1 MNPLWSLMLERQRA
15 GVARAISPDAH
26 SGHPALRSLVGN
38 FALAI
43 LAPLSFLRRSI
54 GTGNPSR
61 CFTQLVTLLGHALLF
76 CLAILAASSG
86 FASPSY
92 EQDVAPI
99 LRTYCAGCH
108 NDRDAEAEFSVE
120 RFATLKRGGAAEG
133 EAIAPGDPAGSVM
146 IQRIESSDGDH
157 MPPSDEPQV
166 PAADLAT
173 LKAWIAAGA
182 APPTHDTSILETLV
196 VPTLPASTGPR
207 PVTAAAV
214 TADGSRLAVATG
226 GAVNVFRLEAGR
238 PVESPLVT
246 IADGPAVVK
255 AVHFSH
261 DGTRLVIA
269 GGITGLRGIAEIR
282 DAASGK
288 RIMSFGGHRDLL
300 YDAELSPDEATL
312 ATAGYDRSVKLWNVA
327 DGSLQRSIDVHNAAV
342 FDLAWHPAG
351 KVLASASAD
360 ETVKLWRAADGM
372 RLDTL
377 GQPQGEVAS
386 VAFTAD
392 GSHVLAAGRDKR
404 IHMWRLAS
412 LEKPAINP
420 PVQSRFAHESPIVAM
435 AMSADGQRLITA
447 AEDRSVSA
455 WSLPDLRLVGE
466 YPRQPDIVS
475 VAVPLADGF
484 LLGRMDGSLDLVP
497 QATVAAWGRPSAPP
511 AETGSTPSSAESARH
526 AAAASMAVQD
536 QEANDDAASAQPVA
550 TAAVITGTIGRPGDA
565 DCFRFS
571 ARQGETVVIE
581 VDAARSKSMLDS
593 KLEVLDATGRLVERV
608 ALQAVRDSWFTF
620 RGKNST
626 QSDDFRVHNWEE
638 MELDEYLYAGGE
650 VVRLWLYPR
659 GPDSGFIVYP
669 GEGTRHTFFGT
680 SAITHA
686 LGEPAWVVTPLA
698 PGADPEANG
707 LPVFRLFYEND
718 DESTAR
724 LGRDSLIAFA
734 PPTDGDYI
742 VRLSDVRGFG
752 AEGNPQDFR
761 YTLTLRPQQPGF
773 TVAVDGKN
781 PQLGPGGCRELMF
794 RAERIDGFNGPIRIE
809 VDGLPPGF
817 TFHGPIEIEAEQ
829 RQARGVIAAAKDAAD
844 PDEAAE
850 KQVRV
855 RAVAEIDGRE
865 VVQDLG
871 SIGAITIGEPPKFA
885 AMIVPAATSS
895 AVERP
900 GEPLEFTIRPGET
913 ITAKVRVERGDFKER
928 IEFGR
933 DTAADRNLPHG
944 VFVDNLGLSGLLVV
958 EGESEREFFL
968 TAAPK
973 TRPGRRLFHLW
984 TGAGGGQAT
993 LPVWLNV
1000 IADDAARPAAE

>member
-1 MNPLWSLMLERQRA
+1 MSCVPF
-15 GVARAISPDAH
+15 
-26 SGHPALRSLVGN
+26 
-38 FALAI
+38 FA
-43 LAPLSFLRRSI
+43 F
-54 GTGNPSR
+54 
-61 CFTQLVTLLGHALLF
+61 
-76 CLAILAASSG
+76 AA
-86 FASPSY
+86 PSY

-133 EAIAPGDPAGSVM
+133 EALAPGDPAGSVM
-146 IQRIESSDGDH
+146 IQRIESSDADH
-157 MPPSDEPQV
+157 MPPPDQPQV

-182 APPTHDTSILETLV
+182 TPPANDTSILETLV

-214 TADGSRLAVATG
+214 TGDGSRLAVATG
-226 GAVNVFRLEAGR
+226 SVVNVFRLESGR
-238 PVESPLVT
+238 PTGSPLIT

-255 AVHFSH
+255 SLHFSH
-261 DGTRLVIA
+261 DGTKLVIA
-269 GGITGLRGIAEIR
+269 GGITGLRGEAEIR
-282 DAASGK
+282 VAASGK
-288 RIMSFGGHRDLL
+288 SLVSFGGHRDLL

-342 FDLAWHPAG
+342 FDLAWHPTG

-360 ETVKLWRAADGM
+360 ETVKLWRAADGL

-392 GSHVLAAGRDKR
+392 GRHVIAAGRDKR
-404 IHMWRLAS
+404 IHMWRLES
-412 LEKPAINP
+412 LEKPTINP
-420 PVQSRFAHESPIVAM
+420 PVQSRFAHEAPIVAM
-435 AMSADGQRLITA
+435 ALAADGQRLITA

-455 WSLPDLRLVGE
+455 WSVPALQLLGE

-484 LLGRMDGSLDLVP
+484 LLGRMDGSLDAVP
-497 QATVAAWGRPSAPP
+497 QVTAGAGERPNAPP
-511 AETGSTPSSAESARH
+511 AGIAATPLSSESAQLAAAESM
-526 AAAASMAVQD
+526 AA
-536 QEANDDAASAQPVA
+536 QEQEPNDDAASAQSVA

-565 DCFRFS
+565 DCFRFP
-571 ARQGETVVIE
+571 AWQGETVIIE
-581 VDAARSKSMLDS
+581 VNAARSESKLDS

-626 QSDDFRVHNWEE
+626 ESDDFRLHNWEE
-638 MELDEYLYAGGE
+638 MELNEYVYANGE
-650 VVRLWLYPR
+650 VVKLWLYPR

-680 SAITHA
+680 SALTHA
-686 LGEPAWVVTPLA
+686 LGEPAWVVAPLA
-698 PGADPEANG
+698 PGAEPEANG
-707 LPVFRLFYEND
+707 LPVFRLYYEND

-724 LGRDSLIAFA
+724 LGRDSLIAFT
-734 PPTDGDYI
+734 PPADGDYI
-742 VRLSDVRGFG
+742 VRISDVRSFG
-752 AEGNPQDFR
+752 AESDPQDFR
-761 YTLTLRPQQPGF
+761 YALTLRPPQPGF
-773 TVAVDGKN
+773 TVAVEGKN
-781 PQLGPGGCRELMF
+781 PKLGPGGCRELMF
-794 RAERIDGFNGPIRIE
+794 RADRLDGFDGPIRIE

-817 TFHGPIEIEAEQ
+817 TFHGPIEIEAGQ
-829 RQARGVIAAAKDAAD
+829 RRARGVIAAAKDAAD

-850 KQVRV
+850 EQIRV
-855 RAVAEIDGRE
+855 RAVADINGRE

-871 SIGAITIGEPPKFA
+871 TIGAITLGEPPKFA
-885 AMIVPAATSS
+885 AKIVPAATSS
-895 AVERP
+895 VVERP
-900 GEPLEFTIRPGET
+900 GEPLEFTVRPGET
-913 ITAKVRVERGDFKER
+913 ITAKVRVDRGEFKEP
-928 IEFGR
+928 IGFGSNA
-933 DTAADRNLPHG
+933 AADRNLPHG
-944 VFVDNLGLSGLLVV
+944 VFVDNIGLNGLLVV
-958 EGESEREFFL
+958 ETESEREFFL
-968 TAAPK
+968 TAAPM
-973 TRPGRRLFHLW
+973 TRLGRRLFHLW

-1000 IADDAARPAAE
+1000 ITDTSTRPAAE

>member
-1 MNPLWSLMLERQRA
+1 M
-15 GVARAISPDAH
+15 
-26 SGHPALRSLVGN
+26 
-38 FALAI
+38 
-43 LAPLSFLRRSI
+43 
-54 GTGNPSR
+54 
-61 CFTQLVTLLGHALLF
+61 
-76 CLAILAASSG
+76 
-86 FASPSY
+86 
-92 EQDVAPI
+92 
-99 LRTYCAGCH
+99 
-108 NDRDAEAEFSVE
+108 E
-120 RFATLKRGGAAEG
+120 RFATLKQGGAAEG
-133 EAIAPGDPAGSVM
+133 EAFAPGDPAGSVM

-182 APPTHDTSILETLV
+182 APPAHDTSILETLV

-214 TADGSRLAVATG
+214 TTDGSRLAVATG

-238 PVESPLVT
+238 PVGSPLVT

-255 AVHFSH
+255 ALHFSR
-261 DGTRLVIA
+261 DGNRLVIA

-288 RIMSFGGHRDLL
+288 NIMSFGGHRDLL

-312 ATAGYDRSVKLWNVA
+312 ATAGYDRSVKLWSVA

-342 FDLAWHPAG
+342 FDLAWHPTG
-351 KVLASASAD
+351 NVLASASAD
-360 ETVKLWRAADGM
+360 ETVKLWRAADGV

-386 VAFTAD
+386 VAFTTD

-404 IHMWRLAS
+404 IHMWRLMS

-420 PVQSRFAHESPIVAM
+420 PVQSRFAHEAPVTAM
-435 AMSADGQRLITA
+435 AMAADGQQLITA
-447 AEDRSVSA
+447 AEDRSVSV
-455 WSLPDLRLVGE
+455 WSLPDLQLVGE

-475 VAVPLADGF
+475 VAVPLTGGF
-484 LLGRMDGSLDLVP
+484 LLGRMDGSLDAVPLVS
-497 QATVAAWGRPSAPP
+497 ARAEDRPALPPP
-511 AETGSTPSSAESARH
+511 AITAADSSSESAQPPMVE
-526 AAAASMAVQD
+526 SIAVQER
-536 QEANDDAASAQPVA
+536 EANDDAASAQPVA
-550 TAAVITGTIGRPGDA
+550 TAAAITGTIGRPGDA

-571 ARQGETVVIE
+571 ARRGETVVIE
-581 VDAARSKSMLDS
+581 VNAARSKSKLDS
-593 KLEVLDATGRLVERV
+593 KLEVLNATGQLVERV
-608 ALQAVRDSWFTF
+608 ALQATRDSWFTF

-626 QSDDFRVHNWEE
+626 QADDFRVHNWEE
-638 MELDEYLYAGGE
+638 MELDEFFYAGGE

-686 LGEPAWVVTPLA
+686 LGEPAWVVKPLA
-698 PGADPEANG
+698 PGAEPEANG

-724 LGRDSLIAFA
+724 LGLDSLVSFTA
-734 PPTDGDYI
+734 PTDGDYI

-752 AEGNPQDFR
+752 AEGSPEDFR
-761 YTLTLRPQQPGF
+761 YTLTLRPPQPGF
-773 TVAVDGKN
+773 TVAIEGKN
-781 PQLGPGGCRELMF
+781 LKFGPGGRRELAF
-794 RAERIDGFNGPIRIE
+794 RADRLDGFDGPIRVE
-809 VDGLPPGF
+809 VEGLPPGF

-829 RQARGVIAAAKDAAD
+829 RRARGVIAAAEDATD

-855 RAVAEIDGRE
+855 RAVADINGRQ

-871 SIGAITIGEPPKFA
+871 TLGAITLGEPPKFS
-885 AMIVPAATSS
+885 AMIVPAVTSS
-895 AVERP
+895 VVERP

-913 ITAKVRVERGDFKER
+913 ITAKVRVDRVDFKER

-944 VFVDNLGLSGLLVV
+944 VFVDNLGLSGLLIV

-1000 IADDAARPAAE
+1000 VADKSARPAEE

>member
-1 MNPLWSLMLERQRA
+1 MSCVPF
-15 GVARAISPDAH
+15 
-26 SGHPALRSLVGN
+26 
-38 FALAI
+38 FA
-43 LAPLSFLRRSI
+43 
-54 GTGNPSR
+54 
-61 CFTQLVTLLGHALLF
+61 
-76 CLAILAASSG
+76 

-120 RFATLKRGGAAEG
+120 RFATLKQGGAAEG

-182 APPTHDTSILETLV
+182 APPATDTSILETLV

-226 GAVNVFRLEAGR
+226 GEVNVFRVEAGR
-238 PVESPLVT
+238 PGGSPVVS

-255 AVHFSH
+255 SLHFNH

-269 GGITGLRGIAEIR
+269 GGITGLRGTAEIR

-288 RIMSFGGHRDLL
+288 SIMSVGGHRDLL

-312 ATAGYDRSVKLWNVA
+312 ATAGYDRSVKLWSVA

-342 FDLAWHPAG
+342 FDLAWHPTG

-360 ETVKLWRAADGM
+360 ETVKLWRAADGV

-377 GQPQGEVAS
+377 GQPQGEVAG
-386 VAFTAD
+386 VAFTTD

-404 IHMWRLAS
+404 IHMWRLIS

-420 PVQSRFAHESPIVAM
+420 PVQSRFAHEAPITVMAM
-435 AMSADGQRLITA
+435 AADGQQLITA
-447 AEDRSVSA
+447 AEDRSVSV
-455 WSLPDLRLVGE
+455 WSLPDLQLVGE
-466 YPRQPDIVS
+466 YLRQPDIVS

-484 LLGRMDGSLDLVP
+484 LLGRMDGSLDAVPLVS
-497 QATVAAWGRPSAPP
+497 ARAEDRPAAPP
-511 AETGSTPSSAESARH
+511 PAITAAGSSSESAQPSVAEST
-526 AAAASMAVQD
+526 AVQER
-536 QEANDDAASAQPVA
+536 EANDDAASAQQVA
-550 TAAVITGTIGRPGDA
+550 AAATITGTIGRPGDT

-581 VDAARSKSMLDS
+581 VNAGRSKSRLDS

-608 ALQAVRDSWFTF
+608 QLQAVRDSWFTF

-626 QSDDFRVHNWEE
+626 ESDDFRLHNWEE
-638 MELDEYLYAGGE
+638 MELDEYVYANGE
-650 VVRLWLYPR
+650 VVKLWLYPR

-686 LGEPAWVVTPLA
+686 LGEPAWVVKPLA

-707 LPVFRLFYEND
+707 LPVFRLYYEND
-718 DESTAR
+718 DESNAR
-724 LGRDSLIAFA
+724 LGRDSLIEFM
-734 PPTDGDYI
+734 PPADGDYI
-742 VRLSDVRGFG
+742 VRLSDVRDFG

-761 YTLTLRPQQPGF
+761 YMLTLRPQQPGF
-773 TVAVDGKN
+773 TVAVEGKS
-781 PQLGPGGCRELMF
+781 PKLGPGGCRELMF
-794 RAERIDGFNGPIRIE
+794 RADRLDGFDGPIRIE

-817 TFHGPIEIEAEQ
+817 TFHGPIEIEAGQ
-829 RQARGVIAAAKDAAD
+829 RRARGVIAAAKDAAD

-850 KQVRV
+850 EQVRV
-855 RAVAEIDGRE
+855 RAVADINGRE

-871 SIGAITIGEPPKFA
+871 TLGAITLGEPPKFA
-885 AMIVPAATSS
+885 AKIVPAATSS
-895 AVERP
+895 VVERP

-913 ITAKVRVERGDFKER
+913 ITAKVLVDRGEFKEP
-928 IEFGR
+928 IGFGSNA
-933 DTAADRNLPHG
+933 AADRNLPHG
-944 VFVDNLGLSGLLVV
+944 VFVDNIGLNGLLVV

-968 TAAPK
+968 TAAPM

-1000 IADDAARPAAE
+1000 VAE

>member
-1 MNPLWSLMLERQRA
+1 MNPVGGCAIDRQGT

-26 SGHPALRSLVGN
+26 SAHPARRSLGGSL
-38 FALAI
+38 ALAI
-43 LAPLSFLRRSI
+43 LAPLGFLRRSI

-61 CFTQLVTLLGHALLF
+61 CFTRPLKLLWSTLLLCF
-76 CLAILAASSG
+76 AILAASSG

-133 EAIAPGDPAGSVM
+133 EAIAPGDPASSVM
-146 IQRIESSDGDH
+146 IQRIESGDADH
-157 MPPSDEPQV
+157 MPPPDQPQV

-173 LKAWIAAGA
+173 LRAWIAAGA
-182 APPTHDTSILETLV
+182 TPPATDTSILETLV
-196 VPTLPASTGPR
+196 VPTLPASAGPR
-207 PVTAAAV
+207 PVTAAAAA
-214 TADGSRLAVATG
+214 ADGSRLAVATG
-226 GAVNVFRLEAGR
+226 GTVNVFRLEAGR
-238 PVESPLVT
+238 PVGPPLVT

-255 AVHFSH
+255 SLHFNH

-288 RIMSFGGHRDLL
+288 GIISVGGHRDLI

-360 ETVKLWRAADGM
+360 ETVKLWRASDGI

-392 GSHVLAAGRDKR
+392 GSHVIAAGRDKR
-404 IHMWRLAS
+404 IHMWRLVS
-412 LEKPAINP
+412 LDTPAINP
-420 PVQSRFAHESPIVAM
+420 PVQSRFAHETPIVAM
-435 AMSADGQRLITA
+435 VMSADGQRLITA
-447 AEDRSVSA
+447 AEDRSLSA

-475 VAVPLADGF
+475 VVVPLADGF
-484 LLGRMDGSLDLVP
+484 LLGRMDGSLDAVP
-497 QATVAAWGRPSAPP
+497 LAGVGTGDRPNAPP
-511 AETGSTPSSAESARH
+511 AAPAPAAESGQVAV
-526 AAAASMAVQD
+526 AKSMGFQD
-536 QEANDDAASAQPVA
+536 QEANDEAARAQPVA
-550 TAAVITGTIGRPGDA
+550 TSAVITGTIGRPGDA
-565 DCFRFS
+565 DCFRFP

-581 VDAARSKSMLDS
+581 VNAARSKSKLDS
-593 KLEVLDATGRLVERV
+593 KLEVLDAAGQPVERV
-608 ALQAVRDSWFTF
+608 VLQAVSDSWFTF
-620 RGKNST
+620 RGKDSV
-626 QSDDFRVHNWEE
+626 QSNDFRLHNWEE
-638 MELDEYLYAGGE
+638 MELDEYIYAGGE

-659 GPDSGFIVYP
+659 GPDSGFMVYP

-686 LGEPAWVVTPLA
+686 LGEPAWVVKPLA
-698 PGADPEANG
+698 PGAEAEANG

-724 LGRDSLIAFA
+724 LGRDSLIAFT
-734 PPTDGDYI
+734 PPADSDYI

-752 AEGNPQDFR
+752 AAGDPQAYR
-761 YTLTLRPQQPGF
+761 YTLTLRPPEPGF
-773 TVAVDGKN
+773 TIAVEGN
-781 PQLGPGGCRELMF
+781 PPKLGPEGCRELTF
-794 RAERIDGFNGPIRIE
+794 RVDRIDGFAGPIRIE

-817 TFHGPIEIEAEQ
+817 TFHGPIEIEAGQ
-829 RQARGVIAAAKDAAD
+829 RRARGVISAAIDAND

-850 KQVRV
+850 QKVRL
-855 RAVAEIDGRE
+855 RAVAEIGRTE
-865 VVQDLG
+865 IVKDLG
-871 SIGAITIGEPPKFA
+871 TLGEITLGEPPKFTA
-885 AMIVPAATSS
+885 SIVPAATSS
-895 AVERP
+895 VLERP
-900 GEPLEFTIRPGET
+900 DEPLEFTIRPGET
-913 ITAKVRVERGDFKER
+913 ITAKVQVDRRDFQGR
-928 IEFGR
+928 IAFGS
-933 DTAADRNLPHG
+933 DAAADRNLPHG

-973 TRPGRRLFHLW
+973 TPPGRRLIHLW
-984 TGAGGGQAT
+984 SADGGGQAT

-1000 IADDAARPAAE
+1000 VAEGGDHASRE

>member
-1 MNPLWSLMLERQRA
+1 MLERQRA

-26 SGHPALRSLVGN
+26 SGHPALRSLGGN

-43 LAPLSFLRRSI
+43 LAPLGFLRRSI

-120 RFATLKRGGAAEG
+120 RFATLKRGGAGEG

-146 IQRIESSDGDH
+146 IQRIESGDADH
-157 MPPSDEPQV
+157 MPPPDQPQV

-182 APPTHDTSILETLV
+182 TPPASDSSILETLV

-214 TADGSRLAVATG
+214 TADGRRLAVATG
-226 GAVNVFRLEAGR
+226 SVVNVLHFEAGR
-238 PVESPLVT
+238 PAEPPLVT
-246 IADGPAVVK
+246 ITDGPAVVK
-255 AVHFSH
+255 SLHFSH
-261 DGTRLVIA
+261 DGTHLVIA
-269 GGITGLRGIAEIR
+269 GGITGLQGTAEIR
-282 DAASGK
+282 DAGSGK
-288 RIMSFGGHRDLL
+288 RMMLFAGHRDVI
-300 YDAELSPDEATL
+300 YDAELSPDGATL
-312 ATAGYDRSVKLWNVA
+312 ATAGYDRSVKLWRVD
-327 DGSLQRSIDVHNAAV
+327 DGSLEWSIDVHNAAV
-342 FDLAWHPAG
+342 FDLAWHPTG

-360 ETVKLWRAADGM
+360 ETVKLWRAADGL

-377 GQPQGEVAS
+377 GQPQGAVTS
-386 VAFTAD
+386 VTFTAD
-392 GSHVLAAGRDKR
+392 GSHVIATGRDKR
-404 IHMWRLAS
+404 IHMWRLVS
-412 LEKPAINP
+412 LDKPTINP
-420 PVQSRFAHESPIVAM
+420 PLQPRFAHEAPVVTM
-435 AMSADGQRLITA
+435 AMSADGLRLITA
-447 AEDRSVSA
+447 AEDHSVSA
-455 WSLPDLRLVGE
+455 WSLPELQLVGE

-475 VAVPLADGF
+475 VALPLADGF
-484 LLGRMDGSLDLVP
+484 LFGRMDGSLAAVP
-497 QATVAAWGRPSAPP
+497 QLTTQAGNEPTAPP
-511 AETGSTPSSAESARH
+511 AEIAATRPSLGSTQRRTTDL
-526 AAAASMAVQD
+526 MAFQE

-550 TAAVITGTIGRPGDA
+550 TAAVITGTIGHPGDA

-571 ARQGETVVIE
+571 ARRGETVVIE
-581 VDAARSKSMLDS
+581 VNAARSKAKLDS
-593 KLEVLDATGRLVERV
+593 KLEVLDASGQLVERV
-608 ALQAVRDSWFTF
+608 VLQAVRDSWFTF

-626 QSDDFRVHNWEE
+626 QADDFRLHNWEE

-686 LGEPAWVVTPLA
+686 LGEPAWIVQPLA
-698 PGADPEANG
+698 PGAEPEPNG
-707 LPVFRLFYEND
+707 LPMFRLFYEND

-724 LGRDSLIAFA
+724 LGRDSLIVF
-734 PPTDGDYI
+734 PPPADGDYI
-742 VRLSDVRGFG
+742 VRLSDIRGFG

-761 YTLTLRPQQPGF
+761 YTLTLRPPQPGF
-773 TVAVDGKN
+773 AVTVDGKN
-781 PQLGPGGCRELMF
+781 PKLGRGGCRELTF
-794 RAERIDGFNGPIRIE
+794 RADRLDGFEGPIRIE
-809 VDGLPPGF
+809 VDGLPQGLM
-817 TFHGPIEIEAEQ
+817 FHGPVEIEAGQ
-829 RQARGVIAAAKDAAD
+829 RRARGVIAAAEDAAD

-850 KQVRV
+850 KEVRV
-855 RAVAEIDGRE
+855 RAMSEINGRE
-865 VVQDLG
+865 VVQDVGTL
-871 SIGAITIGEPPKFA
+871 GAITLAEPPKFVA
-885 AMIVPAATSS
+885 RIVPAATSS
-895 AVERP
+895 VLERP
-900 GEPLEFTIRPGET
+900 GELLEFTIRPGET
-913 ITAKVRVERGDFKER
+913 ITAKVRVDRGDFKER
-928 IEFGR
+928 IEFGSNA
-933 DTAADRNLPHG
+933 AADRNLPHG

-968 TAAPK
+968 TAALK
-973 TRPGRRLFHLW
+973 TRPGRRLIHLW
-984 TGAGGGQAT
+984 TGADGGQAT

-1000 IADDAARPAAE
+1000 VADGIERSASE